1 MAKHGKWSQS
11 LNWLPAISKV
21 AVGPVGILTLPKDHC
36 RHGKDNCRQWAATPR
51 SLPMPLPSQ
60 DHLRQAKLTW
70 KSERSCTASAIN
82 WLPSCP
88 GDEAKTLWALIQDLW
103 GCQTTSVH
111 HSYAD
116 TSPAIADSKFGKESD
131 QDTGD
136 IKVEMA
142 NGQRLS
148 GAEEES
154 NATAE
159 AMDFTDNEDLPSAR
173 QFLLKVPFGL
183 YILLVQWKVT
193 IVT

>member
-1 MAKHGKWSQS
+1 MAKIGRPVNSPFFNIENGGASRAWYYNTNGQDFWHGHGTLSIPPF
-11 LNWLPAISKV
+11 LSKD
-21 AVGPVGILTLPKDHC
+21 LK
-36 RHGKDNCRQWAATPR
+36 
-51 SLPMPLPSQ
+51 
-60 DHLRQAKLTW
+60 
-70 KSERSCTASAIN
+70 N

-111 HSYAD
+111 HSYAN
-116 TSPAIADSKFGKESD
+116 TSPAIADLKFGKESD
-131 QDTGD
+131 QDTGN

-148 GAEEES
+148 SAEEES

-159 AMDFTDNEDLPSAR
+159 ATDLPSAR